1 LRDSIVGDLREEFA
15 ELARTGRTRAARRWY
30 WRQSAGIGLRIVAT
44 RLGAPRLA
52 RRSWLASADVD
63 STTSWRVGL
72 VRDALHAWRAI
83 ASRPG
88 TSAVIVCTLA
98 LTLAVNSTVFA
109 ILDALVLRPYRFPGV
124 DRVVMVMSDSGQRGL
139 PDRESV
145 AAADF
150 RDWRSDAHS
159 VTHLAAAEWWD
170 ANLSGIETPQH
181 VAGYRVTADFF
192 DALGVAPV
200 MGRDF
205 VADEEVPGSHR
216 RAVLGYGLWQRS
228 FGAAADIVGKT
239 IRLDGEPYEVVGV
252 AAPGF
257 AIPDGAEVW
266 APIAYSREEW
276 ANRRRGFLNVV
287 GRLADGR
294 SIEQVR
300 SEIEAIVERQRRE
313 FPETNGNRP
322 VAVTDFITGMADPG
336 SGPFVATVQAAALLL
351 MLIACANIA
360 NLLLAR
366 GTERAKEYAMRLAL
380 GASRGRIVWQTIL
393 EGTVLAAIAV
403 VLAVPI
409 GWALTGATRASIPPA
424 IVRFIPGFDY
434 IRLSPALFA
443 ALGLAAV
450 VATLLFALMPAVHAA
465 RAGIQ
470 DGLRHGTRTSTS
482 TRQRQRVRSALATAQ
497 VALTLALLFGSVL
510 AVSATNRAANGA
522 VGFDKNNLLVGAL
535 MLPERAYANPERR
548 LQFIDGVLDRMR
560 TIPAVSSIAMTNRL
574 PYAGGNTRCEFW
586 VEGVVHDSRDE
597 DTVDCRRISAALFTT
612 MRIPVVAGRT
622 FNADD
627 RRDTLPVAI
636 VNRSLAERY
645 WPAQDPIGR
654 RFKGA
659 ENGQWISV
667 VGVVGDVLH
676 DWFMQ
681 RRDPTFYRPMTQDTP
696 FGHWFVA
703 RTIGD
708 PTSIASELRRAIAA
722 VDPDQPVSDLKS
734 MDELIEDRT
743 SGLQFIARALTIVA
757 IIAFALAMTGL
768 YSLMAF
774 MAARRTQEIGVRIA
788 LGANRWQVIRI
799 ATAPAVWITAGG
811 ITIGGLLAA
820 GLGQLMASVLR
831 GGVAANFWYLG
842 VLILLLAFVA
852 LTAAYL
858 PARRAAAI
866 DPTVALRAE

>member
-1 LRDSIVGDLREEFA
+1 
-15 ELARTGRTRAARRWY
+15 
-30 WRQSAGIGLRIVAT
+30 
-44 RLGAPRLA
+44 
-52 RRSWLASADVD
+52 
-63 STTSWRVGL
+63 
-72 VRDALHAWRAI
+72 
-83 ASRPG
+83 
-88 TSAVIVCTLA
+88 
-98 LTLAVNSTVFA
+98 
-109 ILDALVLRPYRFPGV
+109 
-124 DRVVMVMSDSGQRGL
+124 
-139 PDRESV
+139 
-145 AAADF
+145 
-150 RDWRSDAHS
+150 
-159 VTHLAAAEWWD
+159 
-170 ANLSGIETPQH
+170 
-181 VAGYRVTADFF
+181 
-192 DALGVAPV
+192 
-200 MGRDF
+200 
-205 VADEEVPGSHR
+205 
-216 RAVLGYGLWQRS
+216 
-228 FGAAADIVGKT
+228 
-239 IRLDGEPYEVVGV
+239 
-252 AAPGF
+252 
-257 AIPDGAEVW
+257 
-266 APIAYSREEW
+266 
-276 ANRRRGFLNVV
+276 
-287 GRLADGR
+287 
-294 SIEQVR
+294 
-300 SEIEAIVERQRRE
+300 
-313 FPETNGNRP
+313 
-322 VAVTDFITGMADPG
+322 
-336 SGPFVATVQAAALLL
+336 
-351 MLIACANIA
+351 
-360 NLLLAR
+360 
-366 GTERAKEYAMRLAL
+366 
-380 GASRGRIVWQTIL
+380 
-393 EGTVLAAIAV
+393 
-403 VLAVPI
+403 
-409 GWALTGATRASIPPA
+409 
-424 IVRFIPGFDY
+424 
-434 IRLSPALFA
+434 
-443 ALGLAAV
+443 
-450 VATLLFALMPAVHAA
+450 
-465 RAGIQ
+465 
-470 DGLRHGTRTSTS
+470 
-482 TRQRQRVRSALATAQ
+482 
-497 VALTLALLFGSVL
+497 
-510 AVSATNRAANGA
+510 
-522 VGFDKNNLLVGAL
+522 
-535 MLPERAYANPERR
+535 
-548 LQFIDGVLDRMR
+548 MR

-586 VEGVVHDSRDE
+586 VEGVVHDPRDE
-597 DTVDCRRISAALFTT
+597 DTVDCRRISADLFTT

-659 ENGQWISV
+659 ENGQWITV

-820 GLGQLMASVLR
+820 SLGQLMASVLR

-842 VLILLLAFVA
+842 VLILLLAIVA